1 MEKWPPDLSPTEL
14 AQWLNRQYGPETLM
28 AHLRMQVVEVGLQRV
43 VVEMPVESGLFTPM
57 GAVHAGAMLS
67 LADTTATIAAIAA
80 YRGGLEPERFPVAVS
95 LSAQVVG
102 NVSEGVL
109 TAESQIAHPGR
120 TLMAAATRITSGEGR
135 LLALVNSTHY
145 VRPPA

>member
-1 MEKWPPDLSPTEL
+1 MEKWPPDFSPTEL

-28 AHLRMQVVEVGLQRV
+28 AHLRMQVTEVSPQRV
-43 VVEMPVESGLFTPM
+43 VVEMPVEAGLFTPM

-80 YRGGLEPERFPVAVS
+80 YRGGLAPERFPVAVS

-102 NVSEGVL
+102 NVSEGRL
-109 TAESQIAHPGR
+109 TAESHIALPGR

>member
-28 AHLRMQVVEVGLQRV
+28 AHLRMQVLEVSPQRV
-43 VVEMPVESGLFTPM
+43 VVEMPVEAGLFTPV

-80 YRGGLEPERFPVAVS
+80 YRGGLAPERFPVAVA

-102 NVSEGVL
+102 NVSEGRL
-109 TAESQIAHPGR
+109 TAESHIAHPGR
-120 TLMAAATRITSGEGR
+120 TLMAAATRITSGAGR

>member
-1 MEKWPPDLSPTEL
+1 MEKWPPELSPTEL

-28 AHLRMQVVEVGLQRV
+28 AHLRMQVLEVGPERV
-43 VVEMPVESGLFTPM
+43 VVEMPVAEGLFTPM
-57 GAVHAGAMLS
+57 RAVHAGAMLS

-102 NVSEGVL
+102 NVSEGML
-109 TAESQIAHPGR
+109 IAESRIAHPGR
-120 TLMAAATRITSGEGR
+120 TLMAAATRIESAQGR